1 MKECKGS
8 RLLLTMRRK
17 GKEGYTGSRNDDT
30 WKLFWTK
37 DGGWKDDSKVGNE
50 KRDKSEKTEEY
61 RIKAEVRREKV
72 VLGKDKGER
81 GRRGIGSI

>member
-50 KRDKSEKTEEY
+50 KRDKSEKT
-61 RIKAEVRREKV
+61 
-72 VLGKDKGER
+72 
-81 GRRGIGSI
+81 GI